1 MNHLWK
7 AAFSLLVTL
16 KFCDN
21 SLARHNLKDVLKQPW
36 LVQSGLS
43 LNQSSVQDIKKSG
56 KFRSGSSS
64 GSGVRCIINLANWSM
79 FTMLD
84 VETNTECGRTN
95 KEFPPR
101 NVFPG
106 YREVMVM
113 ENTNPFRG
121 TCGTI
126 SWQLLE
132 INMRLIIMWSVPF
145 NFNIRDSY
153 YAIGLTHNKGKF
165 PNSAYWFNQM
175 YYGNNSAFKRSRAGR
190 GLHFPGSILNIKGFM
205 EANTY
210 HSILNISVTPT
221 RLYHLAESIQRELMS
236 VQLPPSMIISGCPA
250 PDRSHLVVTIL
261 ITSSLIKVFS

>member
-1 MNHLWK
+1 M
-7 AAFSLLVTL
+7 AAVMWGTLFSLLVSL

-21 SLARHNLKDVLKQPW
+21 SLARHNLNDILKQPW
-36 LVQSGLS
+36 LVQAGLS
-43 LNQSSVQDIKKSG
+43 LNQSSVQDIKTMG
-56 KFRSGSSS
+56 KMRSGSGS
-64 GSGVRCIINLANWSM
+64 GSGVRCIISLANWSM
-79 FTMLD
+79 FTLLD
-84 VETNTECGRTN
+84 VETNTECGRTSDT
-95 KEFPPR
+95 FPPR

-113 ENTNPFRG
+113 ENTNPFTG

-175 YYGNNSAFKRSRAGR
+175 YYGTNSAFRRSRAGR
-190 GLHFPGSILNIKGFM
+190 GLAFPSNVLSVRGFM
-205 EANTY
+205 EGNTY
-210 HSILNISVTPT
+210 HSILNISVNPT
-221 RLYHLAESIQRELMS
+221 RLYHLAESIQRELIS
-236 VQLPPSMIISGCPA
+236 VQLPPSMIISAAQTHG
-250 PDRSHLVVTIL
+250 VTTTLATIVIL
-261 ITSSLIKVFS
+261 RQLSDV

>member
-1 MNHLWK
+1 MGSLWK
-7 AAFSLLVTL
+7 TLFSLLISL

-21 SLARHNLKDVLKQPW
+21 SLSRHNLNDILKQPW
-36 LVQSGLS
+36 LVQAGLS
-43 LNQSSVQDIKKSG
+43 LNQSSVQDIKMSG
-56 KFRSGSSS
+56 RYRSGS
-64 GSGVRCIINLANWSM
+64 GAGVRCIISLANWSM
-79 FTMLD
+79 FTLLD
-84 VETNTECGRTN
+84 VETINECGTTN
-95 KEFPPR
+95 HEFPPR

-113 ENTNPFRG
+113 ENTNPLTG

-126 SWQLLE
+126 SWQLVE

-175 YYGNNSAFKRSRAGR
+175 YYGSNSAFRRSKAGR
-190 GLHFPGSILNIKGFM
+190 GLNFPSNILNIQGFM
-205 EANTY
+205 EGNTY

-221 RLYHLAESIQRELMS
+221 RLYHLAERIQRKLIS
-236 VQLPPSMIISGCPA
+236 TQLPPSMIIASA
-250 PDRSHLVVTIL
+250 QSHFLNTNVATVVIL
-261 ITSSLIKVFS
+261 YSIVKIPLF